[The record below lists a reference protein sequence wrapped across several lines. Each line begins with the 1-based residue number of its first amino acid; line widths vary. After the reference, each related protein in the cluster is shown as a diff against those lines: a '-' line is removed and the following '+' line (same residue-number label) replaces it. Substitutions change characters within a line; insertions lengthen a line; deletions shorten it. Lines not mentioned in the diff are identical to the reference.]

1 MRIKYV
7 DRYLTIAPYLGIS
20 KGTNFVY
27 RSATLQKTNSFS
39 NFIPMALKIIMLYL
53 PAIFMVFS
61 CVENRIYIHLHPDQQ
76 TYFKFESRGDSTDV
90 FDQDFLHPKNIPD
103 WNSLSKTV
111 EKGSEK
117 NWYLITEGAL
127 QDTSRIFFY
136 NDRVPLGYSFKKNIA
151 KSWISTKY
159 DFKLIFSGRRIKTEY
174 PRLHEAILSEKMDS
188 LNWLPEALTILMHKG
203 LEDIARDSLTPEQS
217 LWNKRLV
224 NHLRNSFARMTR
236 IEDLEYI
243 QSNREQFLT
252 DLLKPFNVNK
262 DLPANLA
269 QHMEKHE
276 QILKASMDLNDDSFL
291 IKLLMPGQTISA
303 NATSTKKDTLIWNF
317 GLDSLL
323 SDTYTLRARSIV
335 YAIDRMQKTLI
346 SVGILLLLLIGNWL
360 RKRS

>member
-1 MRIKYV
+1 
-7 DRYLTIAPYLGIS
+7 
-20 KGTNFVY
+20 
-27 RSATLQKTNSFS
+27 
-39 NFIPMALKIIMLYL
+39 MALKIIMLYL
-53 PAIFMVFS
+53 PIIFMVFS
-61 CVENRIYIHLHPDQQ
+61 CVENHIYIHLHPDQQ
-76 TYFKFESRGDSTDV
+76 TYFKFESRGDSSDV
-90 FDQDFLHPKNIPD
+90 FDQDFLHPKNILG
-103 WNSLSKTV
+103 WNSLSKMV
-111 EKGSEK
+111 KKGAEN
-117 NWYLITEGAL
+117 NWYLITEGIL
-127 QDTSRIFFY
+127 KDTSRVFFY
-136 NDRVPLGYSFKKNIA
+136 IDKAPLGYSFKKNIT

-174 PRLHEAILSEKMDS
+174 PRLYEAILSEKLDS

-203 LEDIARDSLTPEQS
+203 LEDLDRDSLIPVQS

-224 NHLRNSFARMTR
+224 NHMKNSFARMTQ

-243 QSNREQFLT
+243 QGNREQFLT

-269 QHMEKHE
+269 KHMEKHE

-291 IKLLMPGQTISA
+291 IKILMPGQIIST

-323 SDTYTLRARSIV
+323 SDAYILRARSIV

-360 RKRS
+360 IKRS